1 MRTTLEK
8 KTPVPQETKHDYD
21 EVEFIQEANAATQK
35 EHEMTLGRAL
45 KAYPK
50 AIIWSI
56 LLSFAVV
63 MEGYDTVGLPRS
75 R

>member
-1 MRTTLEK
+1 MTTIDK
-8 KTPVPQETKHDYD
+8 KIVSDESRHDYD
-21 EVEFIQEANAATQK
+21 EVEFVHEANAATQK

-50 AIIWSI
+50 AIMWSV

-63 MEGYDTVGLPRS
+63 MEGYDTVG
-75 R
+75 

>member
-1 MRTTLEK
+1 MTTMDK
-8 KTPVPQETKHDYD
+8 KIVSHDTKHDYE
-21 EVEFIQEANAATQK
+21 EVEFVHEANAATQK

-50 AIIWSI
+50 AIMWSV

-63 MEGYDTVGLPRS
+63 MEGYDTVGIIFRF
-75 R
+75 